1 MPTNKAFK
9 KRWAEYLLLAG
20 ISGIIIMVGFFLF
33 VMRPLSP
40 QNCKG
45 IQWYNVCIPQ
55 MHQPNIHGLDISHYQ
70 GAINWQQLQQAQQA
84 PVPLRFI
91 FMKATEGETL
101 ADSLFQR
108 NFALARQ
115 HGFIRGAYHYFLP
128 SKSVVQQAL
137 FFIKNVKLQ
146 DGDLPPV
153 LDVEVTNGKSPKELQ
168 HLVLQWMHIVEQ
180 HYKVKPILYA
190 SFKFRLRYL
199 DNPTIAQYPYW
210 IAHYHVDSV
219 LYQGKWHF
227 WQHTDKA
234 NVPGILPAVDLNI
247 FNGGIEELK
256 LLTIGSIKATTP

>member
-40 QNCKG
+40 KRCEG

-128 SKSVVQQAL
+128 SKSAVQQAL
-137 FFIKNVKLQ
+137 FFIQNVKLQ